1 MAILL
6 VKSAKKQGECVA
18 TRPTQP
24 KLSWAGKEEVTFIF
38 PTLKSETQDLV

>member
-24 KLSWAGKEEVTFIF
+24 KLSWAGKEEVKVLVIII
-38 PTLKSETQDLV
+38 PTK